1 MNNRGNRIPRLR
13 REFTRNTRS
22 SDRGLIGL
30 LLEALVGAVEGKGEV
45 DGHEQGLGCLRKEKQ
60 NHTKKVKTLEKGM

>member
-30 LLEALVGAVEGKGEV
+30 LLEALVGAVEGKREV
-45 DGHEQGLGCLRKEKQ
+45 DGHEQGLGRPRKEKQ